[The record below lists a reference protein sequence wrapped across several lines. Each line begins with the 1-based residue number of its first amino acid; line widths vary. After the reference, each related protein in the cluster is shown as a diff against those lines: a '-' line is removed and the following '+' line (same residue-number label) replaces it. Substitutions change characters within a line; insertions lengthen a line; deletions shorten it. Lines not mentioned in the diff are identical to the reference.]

1 MIDEVRTEHKLSMNR
16 ACHLMSISK
25 TAYYYKP
32 KKREGDL
39 EIECYLKSLS
49 EEHKRWG
56 FDKMMM
62 KAKSDGKR
70 WNHKRVYRIYCQL
83 GLNIRVK
90 PRKRIPVGQ
99 AKPLLQPIQANAC
112 WSMDFMSDALCCGR
126 KFRTFNVMDDY
137 NREALLV
144 TVSATMPAIKVI
156 QLLDGIAVIR
166 GYPEMIRVDNGTE
179 FTSRIFKDWAS
190 KNHIIVH
197 HIQPGKPAQNGY
209 IERFNR
215 TYREDV
221 LDMNWFYTLEEAE
234 EISQQWL
241 KKYNGE
247 RPHESLAGLAPW
259 QFAKRREQ
267 VMSGERVSY
276 STFERY

>member
-1 MIDEVRTEHKLSMNR
+1 
-16 ACHLMSISK
+16 
-25 TAYYYKP
+25 
-32 KKREGDL
+32 
-39 EIECYLKSLS
+39 
-49 EEHKRWG
+49 
-56 FDKMMM
+56 
-62 KAKSDGKR
+62 
-70 WNHKRVYRIYCQL
+70 
-83 GLNIRVK
+83 
-90 PRKRIPVGQ
+90 
-99 AKPLLQPIQANAC
+99 
-112 WSMDFMSDALCCGR
+112 MSDALCCGR

-144 TVSATMPAIKVI
+144 RVGATMPAIKVI
-156 QLLDGIAVIR
+156 QLLDGIAAVR
-166 GYPEMIRVDNGTE
+166 CYPEMIRVDNGTE
-179 FTSRIFKDWAS
+179 FTSKVFKDWAA
-190 KNHIIVH
+190 KHRIIVH
-197 HIQPGKPAQNGY
+197 YIQPGKPAQNGY

-267 VMSGERVSY
+267 VMSGEMVSY